1 VKKMTGICII
11 MGSKSDDQI
20 AKKATDILDQMG
32 EEYEVHVAS
41 AHRNPEEVDRIM
53 KTSNANVFIGI
64 AGLAAHL
71 PGVMTS
77 NANVFI
83 GIAGLAAHLPGVM
96 ASKTDKPV
104 IGVPVSAKLGGLD
117 SLLSIVQMPKGVPVA
132 TVGIDRAD
140 NAALLAV
147 RILSIGRG
155 G

>member
-1 VKKMTGICII
+1 MARICII
-11 MGSKSDDQI
+11 MGSKSDGEVV
-20 AKKATDILDQMG
+20 KKATDILDQMG

-41 AHRNPEEVDRIM
+41 AHRNPERVEEIVGSTD
-53 KTSNANVFIGI
+53 ADVFIGV

-71 PGVMTS
+71 PG
-77 NANVFI
+77 FI
-83 GIAGLAAHLPGVM
+83 
-96 ASKTDKPV
+96 ASRTGKPV

-147 RILSIGRG
+147 RMLSIGRQ
-155 G
+155 

>member
-1 VKKMTGICII
+1 MAGICIV
-11 MGSKSDDQI
+11 MGSKSDEGI
-20 AKKATDILDQMG
+20 AKKATDILDQKG

-53 KTSNANVFIGI
+53 RTSNAD
-64 AGLAAHL
+64 
-71 PGVMTS
+71 
-77 NANVFI
+77 VFI

-96 ASKTDKPV
+96 ASKTQKPV

-155 G
+155 D